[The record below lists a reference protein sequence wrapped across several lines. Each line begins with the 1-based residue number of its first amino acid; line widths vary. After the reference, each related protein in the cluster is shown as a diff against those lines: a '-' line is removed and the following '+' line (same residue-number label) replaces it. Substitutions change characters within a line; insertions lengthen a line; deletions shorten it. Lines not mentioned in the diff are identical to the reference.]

1 MPASA
6 AVAAGAPAAPGHIWI
21 RTPPMPSA
29 LNPLA
34 ASPEKFFV
42 SLFPDIQS
50 SCGKTPSRP
59 DGLRKRCK
67 GQHDRPPPAVGTW
80 THPRTL
86 VALLQH
92 QSHLCLSHPT
102 HNVAIGST
110 SAPHLQGQK
119 DPRNFPSVLPFSA
132 STPAV
137 VPSSKHCFPIQSSH
151 LQPIPHCSSV
161 PGFPSHPYLA
171 LSTTHSQKKLQTY
184 RRLTKD
190 KEPANVLLPFQT
202 KQNAGAEGFCLG

>member
-6 AVAAGAPAAPGHIWI
+6 AVAAEAPTAPGHIWI

-29 LNPLA
+29 LNPRGLPRKVFCVPFPWHSEQLWKNTKQAWWSEIKMQRSAWQASSSGNLDPPQDFGGSPA
-34 ASPEKFFV
+34 AP
-42 SLFPDIQS
+42 
-50 SCGKTPSRP
+50 T
-59 DGLRKRCK
+59 
-67 GQHDRPPPAVGTW
+67 
-80 THPRTL
+80 
-86 VALLQH
+86 
-92 QSHLCLSHPT
+92 SHLCLSHPA

-110 SAPHLQGQK
+110 SAPHPQGQK

-132 STPAV
+132 STPAD

-151 LQPIPHCSSV
+151 LQPIPPCSSV
-161 PGFPSHPYLA
+161 PGLPSHPYLT

-202 KQNAGAEGFCLG
+202 KQSAGAEGFCLG